1 MRHYFSA
8 ACGLLLVCATALPIQ
23 AQEGFQGGLS
33 PEGSLP
39 LLERRG
45 QGLKPAAPVP
55 AEIAQAE
62 PVLPPLSAAPN
73 PVVVEL
79 FTSQGCV
86 SCPPA
91 DAYFAELAKK
101 PGVIALSLHVDY
113 WDYIGWADSFGSP
126 AFTERQKTYA
136 RAIGSRTIYT
146 PQFVIAGSDRV
157 EGFEPGEI
165 AAALAAAGSRP
176 PSVRLA
182 VERHGDRLVI
192 LADIDQ
198 RPEAALLVELVRYQP
213 EATVEIERGENAGT
227 VVSYRNI
234 VLSWDRL
241 GEWSGEEHLE
251 VAVPMTGPEPGVL
264 IVQEPGPGAILAA
277 MVVE

>member
-8 ACGLLLVCATALPIQ
+8 ACGLLLVCTTALPLL
-23 AQEGFQGGLS
+23 AQEGFSGGN
-33 PEGSLP
+33 GLP

-45 QGLKPAAPVP
+45 EGLVPAQPVPPAA
-55 AEIAQAE
+55 ALAE
-62 PVLPPLSAAPN
+62 PALPPLSAAPN
-73 PVVVEL
+73 PVAVEL
-79 FTSQGCV
+79 FTSQGCI

-91 DAYFAELAKK
+91 DVYFAGLAEQ

-113 WDYIGWADSFGSP
+113 WDYIGWEDSFGSP
-126 AFTERQKTYA
+126 AFTERQKSYA

-146 PQFVIAGSDRV
+146 PQFVIAGRDRV
-157 EGFEPGEI
+157 EGFDPAGI
-165 AAALAAAGSRP
+165 SLALAEAASRP
-176 PSVRLA
+176 PEVRLA

-192 LADIDQ
+192 LAGSDT
-198 RPEAALLVELVRYQP
+198 RPEAPLLVDLVRYLP

>member
-8 ACGLLLVCATALPIQ
+8 ACGLLLACTAAFPLQ
-23 AQEGFQGGLS
+23 AQQGFS
-33 PEGSLP
+33 ADSSLP

-45 QGLKPAAPVP
+45 EGFTPAAPVP
-55 AEIAQAE
+55 PVAAETG

-91 DAYFAELAKK
+91 DAYFAGLVAE

-113 WDYIGWADSFGSP
+113 WDYIGWEDSFGSP
-126 AFTERQKTYA
+126 AFTERQKSYA

-146 PQFVIAGSDRV
+146 PQFIIAGSARIQGLDPA
-157 EGFEPGEI
+157 GI
-165 AAALAAAGSRP
+165 SAALAEARTRP
-176 PSVRLA
+176 PEVRLA

-192 LADIDQ
+192 LAGSDQ
-198 RPEAALLVELVRYQP
+198 RPAAPLLVDLVRFEP
-213 EATVEIERGENAGT
+213 EATVGIERGENAGT

-234 VLSWDRL
+234 VLSWERL

-251 VAVPMTGPEPGVL
+251 VAVPMTGPAPGVL
-264 IVQEPGPGAILAA
+264 IIQEPGPGEILAA